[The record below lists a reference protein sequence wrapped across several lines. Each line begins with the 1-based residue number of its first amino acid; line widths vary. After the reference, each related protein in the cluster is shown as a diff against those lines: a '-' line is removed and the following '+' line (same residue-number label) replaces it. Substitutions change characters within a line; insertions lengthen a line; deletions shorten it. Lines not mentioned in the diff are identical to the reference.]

1 MALSVEACV
10 VEGGVLSLGFCP
22 KPQPVPVAPE
32 PNREPGAVC
41 CEALGVAE
49 LPNMPPEPEE
59 PEEPVVFWFA
69 VFPNRLPVVPAAF
82 PKAGPPLAG

>member
-1 MALSVEACV
+1 
-10 VEGGVLSLGFCP
+10 
-22 KPQPVPVAPE
+22 
-32 PNREPGAVC
+32 
-41 CEALGVAE
+41 
-49 LPNMPPEPEE
+49 MPPEPEE